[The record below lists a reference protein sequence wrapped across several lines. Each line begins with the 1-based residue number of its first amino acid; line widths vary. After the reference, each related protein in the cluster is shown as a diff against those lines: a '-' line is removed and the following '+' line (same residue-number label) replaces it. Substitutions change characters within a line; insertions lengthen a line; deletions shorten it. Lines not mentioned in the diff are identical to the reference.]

1 MKVVALVGS
10 TRKKSTTKKA
20 VEIMKN
26 EIEKQNID
34 VEIIHFAEVKLPI
47 YDGDL
52 DKEHYPEEV
61 KQFTAK
67 ILEADAVI
75 LASPEYH
82 GSVTGVLKNAI
93 DYLGAREMSGK
104 LAAIVCT
111 AGSKLGAANTVNTLH
126 QICRNLHAWALPQS
140 PSIPAAYEAFNTDGT
155 LKDENLQ
162 NRLET
167 LGRRLAEEVALR
179 NRNS

>member
-10 TRKKSTTKKA
+10 TRRNSTTRKA
-20 VEIMKN
+20 TEIVVK
-26 EIEKQNID
+26 EIERHGGC
-34 VEIIHFAEVKLPI
+34 VEIIHFKDVKLPM

-52 DKEHYPEEV
+52 KKENYPKEIMSFINKV
-61 KQFTAK
+61 AS
-67 ILEADAVI
+67 ADGVI

-82 GSVTGVLKNAI
+82 GSLSGVLKNAL

-104 LAAIVCT
+104 IAGILTT

-140 PSIPAAYEAFNTDGT
+140 PSVPAAYEAFDENGS
-155 LKDENLQ
+155 LKDKKLQ
-162 NRLET
+162 ERLES
-167 LGRRLAEEVALR
+167 LGRTLVREIKSR
-179 NRNS
+179 K

>member
-10 TRKKSTTKKA
+10 TRKNSTTRKA
-20 VEIMKN
+20 TEIVVKEVEEQGIT
-26 EIEKQNID
+26 

-47 YDGDL
+47 YEGDL
-52 DKEHYPEEV
+52 DKENYPSVV
-61 KQFTAK
+61 KDFIEKIATA
-67 ILEADAVI
+67 DGVI

-82 GSVTGVLKNAI
+82 GSISGVLKNAL
-93 DYLGAREMSGK
+93 DYIGAREMSGK
-104 LAAIVCT
+104 IAAIIGT

-140 PSIPAAYEAFNTDGT
+140 PTIPASYEAFNKDGS

-162 NRLET
+162 ERLVK
-167 LGRRLAEEVALR
+167 LGNKLAEEMKKR
-179 NRNS
+179 